1 VWLATEGKLAHFFLS
16 YARGDDDEYVQ
27 KFFTDVSRELRRRGV
42 QDEPAGFLDTNMD
55 VGTEWESELQE
66 ALCSCRVFIA
76 IYSPRYFS
84 REHCGKEWQVFN
96 ERMRRYEEQTGDRPQ
111 TLLPILWVP
120 PAQELPEEARRIQY
134 LAGEL
139 GPAYAENGL
148 FRILKVKKFEDEYDL
163 FLAKLV
169 DRMIERARQFPL
181 PRAPRVSMAEVPNAF
196 AWNAPK
202 PQVSTP
208 PPTPAEAPVRG
219 SRQVH
224 FMFAVS
230 RQEDLPEHR
239 RRRQFYGDYP
249 ADWRPY
255 LPDYAEPLSLLAQTS
270 TATRKFTSD
279 LLSVDENLFVRL
291 DEARQHNQIVVL
303 LIDPWAGE
311 SRRFQE
317 LLSRYDN
324 ANEPTSGVLV
334 PMSRT
339 DDETLQQRPLL
350 TETLRGLFARNVVR
364 NDSMF
369 RLGIGDAE
377 AFETA
382 LSEIL
387 IEAQNRVFSFGEV
400 RKRPPGDVQRPILS
414 GP

>member
-1 VWLATEGKLAHFFLS
+1 LAHFFLS

-27 KFFTDVSRELRRRGV
+27 KFFTDVSRELRRRSGV
-42 QDEPAGFLDTNMD
+42 LDEPVGFLDTNMD
-55 VGTEWESELQE
+55 VGTEWEPELEE

-76 IYSPRYFS
+76 IYTPRYFS
-84 REHCGKEWQVFN
+84 REHCGKEWHVFN
-96 ERMRRYEEQTGDRPQ
+96 ERMRRYEEQNGERPQ

-120 PAQELPEEARRIQY
+120 AAQELPEEARRIQY

-148 FRILKVKKFEDEYDL
+148 FRIMRVKRFEDDYEI
-163 FLAKLV
+163 FVGKLV
-169 DRMIERARQFPL
+169 DRMIERARQCPL
-181 PRAPRVSMAEVPNAF
+181 PRAPRADMAEVPNAF
-196 AWNAPK
+196 TWSPAT
-202 PQVSTP
+202 PQVSAP
-208 PPTPAEAPVRG
+208 QPAGSPVRG
-219 SRQVH
+219 SRHVH
-224 FMFAVS
+224 FMFAVN
-230 RQEDLPEHR
+230 RTEDLPEHR

-255 LPDYAEPLSLLAQTS
+255 LPDYQEPLSLLAQTS
-270 TATRKFTSD
+270 TASRKFTSD
-279 LLSVDENLFVRL
+279 LLSVDENLFLRL

-303 LIDPWAGE
+303 LVDPWVGE
-311 SRRFQE
+311 SARFQE

-334 PMSRT
+334 PISRA
-339 DDETLQQRPLL
+339 DDETLQREIAL
-350 TETLRGLFARNVVR
+350 TGLLRGLFARNVVR

>member
-1 VWLATEGKLAHFFLS
+1 LVHFFLS

-27 KFFTDVSRELRRRGV
+27 KFFTDVSRELRRRGAL
-42 QDEPAGFLDTNMD
+42 DEPVGFLDTNMD
-55 VGTEWESELQE
+55 VGTEWEPELEE
-66 ALCSCRVFIA
+66 ALCTCRVFIA
-76 IYSPRYFS
+76 IYTPRYFS
-84 REHCGKEWQVFN
+84 REHCGKEWYVFN
-96 ERMRRYEEQTGDRPQ
+96 ERMRRYEEQTGERPQ

-120 PAQELPEEARRIQY
+120 PAQDLPEEARRIQY
-134 LAGEL
+134 LAPGEL
-139 GPAYAENGL
+139 GQAYAENGL
-148 FRILKVKKFEDEYDL
+148 FRILKVKRFEDEYEI
-163 FLAKLV
+163 FLARLV
-169 DRMIERARQFPL
+169 DRMIERSRQWPL
-181 PRAPRVSMAEVPNAF
+181 PRAHRVGMAEVPNAF
-196 AWNAPK
+196 AVPLPN
-202 PQVSTP
+202 PQVNELKRPEQAVP
-208 PPTPAEAPVRG
+208 PGPATPVRG
-219 SRQVH
+219 SRHVH

-230 RQEDLPEHR
+230 RPEDLPEHR

-255 LPDYAEPLSLLAQTS
+255 LPDYTEPLSLLAQTS

-303 LIDPWAGE
+303 LIDPWVGE
-311 SRRFQE
+311 SARFQE

-334 PMSRT
+334 PMSQA
-339 DDETLQQRPLL
+339 DDETLEQQPML
-350 TETLRGLFARNVVR
+350 TETLRGLFPRNVVR

-377 AFETA
+377 AFEAA

>member
-1 VWLATEGKLAHFFLS
+1 LVHFFLS

-42 QDEPAGFLDTNMD
+42 LDEPVGFLDTDMV
-55 VGTEWESELQE
+55 VGTEWEPELEE
-66 ALCSCRVFIA
+66 ALCTCRVFVA
-76 IYSPRYFS
+76 IYTPRYFS
-84 REHCGKEWQVFN
+84 RENCGKEWQVFN
-96 ERMRRYEEQTGDRPQ
+96 ERMRRYEEQSGERPQ

-120 PAQELPEEARRIQY
+120 PAADLPEEARRIQY
-134 LAGEL
+134 LGGEL
-139 GPAYAENGL
+139 GQAYAENGL
-148 FRILKVKKFEDEYDL
+148 FRILKVKRFEDEYEI

-169 DRMIERARQFPL
+169 DKMIERSRQWPL
-181 PRAPRVSMAEVPNAF
+181 PRAPRVGMAEVPNAF
-196 AWNAPK
+196 AWESQK
-202 PQVSTP
+202 PQVNHVWTAERG
-208 PPTPAEAPVRG
+208 PAAAPVSPVRG
-219 SRQVH
+219 SRHVH

-230 RQEDLPEHR
+230 RPEDLPGHR
-239 RRRQFYGDYP
+239 TQHQFYGDYP

-255 LPDYAEPLSLLAQTS
+255 LPDYTEPLSLLAQTS

-311 SRRFQE
+311 SARFQE

-334 PMSRT
+334 PMSAA
-339 DDETLQQRPLL
+339 DDETLEQQPML
-350 TETLRGLFARNVVR
+350 TETLRGLFPRNVVR